1 MASFRKLS
9 TGWQYRISYKDNDGK
24 YKEKTK
30 SKFKTKKEAE
40 IEASKIEVQLS
51 QGVMINN
58 TSTLADY
65 FIEWATLYKK
75 NTITLTT
82 WDKYLYT
89 HKKIILYFG
98 DEQLRKITSSQ
109 YQKVIN
115 DFRSTHS
122 WQTVRMF
129 NTHIK
134 QCIKFAMHDGAINK
148 DFTTFTKIIAD
159 DSESDTKFL
168 ELNEYKKLIE
178 DTSIINY
185 KSHFLIYI
193 ICVTGLRFSEAMALS
208 ESDIDFGRHIIHVDK
223 TFKIYGSDR
232 GYLPT
237 KNKSSVRDIPIDDR
251 TCKLIKEYINYFN
264 INDRLFENVS
274 NSAVN
279 KTLKKLVGRNVHVH
293 SLRHTYVS
301 YLASNDVSLL
311 QISKLI
317 GHTNPNITL
326 SVYSHLF
333 KNEEQSTL
341 NKINKLFG

>member
-9 TGWQYRISYKDNDGK
+9 TGWQYRISYKDIDGK

-40 IEASKIEVQLS
+40 IEASKIELQLS
-51 QGVMINN
+51 QGVIVNN
-58 TSTLADY
+58 TSSFADY
-65 FIEWATLYKK
+65 FIEWAELYKK

-82 WDKYLYT
+82 WNKYVYT

-98 DEQLRKITSSQ
+98 DTQLKKVTSSQ
-109 YQKVIN
+109 YQKIIN
-115 DFRSTHS
+115 SFRSTHS

-129 NTHIK
+129 NTHVK
-134 QCIKFAMHDGAINK
+134 QCIKFAMHDGIITK
-148 DFTTFTKIIAD
+148 DFTIFTKIIAD
-159 DSESDTKFL
+159 DTENETKFL

-178 DTSIINY
+178 ATSVINY

-193 ICVTGLRFSEAMALS
+193 ISVTGMRFSEAVALS
-208 ESDIDFGRHIIHVDK
+208 ERDIDFNRQIVHVDK
-223 TFKIYGSDR
+223 TFKVYGSER
-232 GYLPT
+232 GYMPT

-251 TCKLIKEYINYFN
+251 TCKLIKEYVDYFS

-311 QISKLI
+311 QISKLV